1 MKELSNVY
9 FSNLNAVWNSGGYF
23 SAKPDTKWF
32 HGIHMFSQN
41 KFYFITKGHC
51 MIQFDNQ
58 IIIAKPGDW
67 FYIPADTEHAYQNI
81 GEPFEK
87 YWTHFD
93 LYPGDNLLALLQLP
107 CMIHVEDTQKIQNL
121 FAELDRLQASN
132 DLADS
137 LLVKSILLT
146 LLSEYIR
153 QACSDTI
160 SLIETGTT
168 QINEVLR
175 YISSNLDQPLSN
187 EQLAEKFHMH
197 PNHFIRFFK
206 NKTGK
211 TPAHYVRVCRL
222 ETAKRLI
229 EDSDLRISDIMEK
242 IGFTDSGNFSK
253 QFKSYYSM
261 SPRAYKQYYIDSK
274 KVPDV

>member
-23 SAKPDTKWF
+23 SAKANTKWVEGF
-32 HGIHMFSQN
+32 HQFSQN
-41 KFYFITKGHC
+41 KFYFLTKGHC
-51 MIQFDNQ
+51 MIQLGQ
-58 IIIAKPGDW
+58 QKIIAKPGDW
-67 FYIPADTEHAYQNI
+67 FFIPAGTEHAYQNI

-87 YWTHFD
+87 YWMHFD
-93 LYPGDNLLALLQLP
+93 LYPGDNLLTLLQLP
-107 CMIHVEDTQKIQNL
+107 YVINISGNQKIPKL
-121 FAELDRLQASN
+121 FAELDRLKSSN
-132 DLADS
+132 ELVDS

-153 QACSDTI
+153 QACSDSI
-160 SLIETGTT
+160 SLTEAGTT

-175 YISSNLDQPLSN
+175 YISSNLEKPLSN

-206 NKTGK
+206 NKTGQ
-211 TPAHYVRVCRL
+211 TPAHYVRVCKL

-253 QFKSYYSM
+253 LFKSYYSM